1 MKVIII
7 KQYQKYKV
15 DDIIEVSNGFGT
27 NFLIKTI
34 PPAIVIKIVRPSAK

>member
-15 DDIIEVSNGFGT
+15 DDIIEQVED
-27 NFLIKTI
+27 
-34 PPAIVIKIVRPSAK
+34 VIKATE